1 MVGPRAD
8 PRSHKYLFNK
18 YLVSAFQVPRTMLT
32 AGETDKI
39 PALLRFVIAVGN
51 SDTNIR

>member
-1 MVGPRAD
+1 MGPRAD

-18 YLVSAFQVPRTMLT
+18 YLVSAFQVPSTVLI

-39 PALLRFVIAVGN
+39 PTLLRFVIVVGN
-51 SDTNIR
+51 SDINIR